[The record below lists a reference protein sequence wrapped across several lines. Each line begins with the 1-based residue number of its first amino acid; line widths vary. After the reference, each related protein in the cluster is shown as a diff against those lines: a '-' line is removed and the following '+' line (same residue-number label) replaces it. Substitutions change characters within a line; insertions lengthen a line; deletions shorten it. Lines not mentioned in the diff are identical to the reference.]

1 MLGKYRKENSKPRAE
16 KVGGSFQMILAIQR
30 ALPSPSI
37 AATGSMC
44 FCVLPPLQSNRQVH
58 PKSPQSPRLPFFS
71 RGISM
76 SRDAIQ
82 GCEPWDIRVSA
93 NLLQDVRKSIADW
106 WSMDLMYTIMK
117 YINIYIY
124 IYEKCDV
131 FRFRY
136 AYSLDWQV
144 CQRIHSQSYKIR
156 QDRWRRDPWL
166 QEGRGGKQGLLLHS
180 WWQGPSCM
188 QVSFE
193 LDAATQGPIVIGLE
207 SCSLSLMSFLLQ
219 TLVWFHLLYMH
230 LYWCDDAAWY
240 CSHPMQGH
248 WADTSPAS
256 SRWYFCGMFNISIAF
271 LFWCSPSCNCF
282 CVYV

>member
-16 KVGGSFQMILAIQR
+16 KVGGSFQMILAIQK

-58 PKSPQSPRLPFFS
+58 PKSPQSPRLPYPPVVYPCPVMPFKAAS
-71 RGISM
+71 HGTSASQLIYSNM
-76 SRDAIQ
+76 S
-82 GCEPWDIRVSA
+82 GRV
-93 NLLQDVRKSIADW
+93 LQIDDRWIW
-106 WSMDLMYTIMK
+106 CTRLW
-117 YINIYIY
+117 N

-207 SCSLSLMSFLLQ
+207 SCGLSLMSFLLQ
-219 TLVWFHLLYMH
+219 TLVWFHLLYLH
-230 LYWCDDAAWY
+230 LYWCGMVLFTAHA
-240 CSHPMQGH
+240 G
-248 WADTSPAS
+248 TL
-256 SRWYFCGMFNISIAF
+256 SRH
-271 LFWCSPSCNCF
+271 LPSQF
-282 CVYV
+282 